1 MISSALR
8 FLALNV
14 PAMADLP
21 ILADFS
27 IIGCTIL
34 LLALMNL
41 KIYYKPPY
49 ELEKYKRGWGAGV
62 VVTGASC
69 NRGLFFATIQAVLTS
84 FLCE

>member
-14 PAMADLP
+14 PAIADLP

-41 KIYYKPPY
+41 KINCTKP
-49 ELEKYKRGWGAGV
+49 LKDRDEK
-62 VVTGASC
+62 
-69 NRGLFFATIQAVLTS
+69 TITPI
-84 FLCE
+84 